1 MKSQMKDEK
10 EVSAKRSTNLG
21 GGLWKAGFGEI
32 GATLKALEDHG
43 VTLEHMARLR
53 AEPDFA
59 KRVAEFMLRG
69 GLEGSVH
76 QKLARAILGKNNFF
90 GVEEWSTL
98 YGVNFTKKQL
108 REIADFPWNED
119 VLNAPCPFHKGKSI
133 RETHFAFLGLDCI
146 KGRPLPILKW
156 QELHPQS
163 GQPRFYSYAPDCWYA
178 KENFANKPTCGFR
191 WYLMPLEIV
200 PNSTDKSYQEQTAML
215 PKEYEVP
222 LAIEEVTK
230 LILYYRK
237 NGIYLN
243 PTNWGRCHDVT
254 SGGRRV
260 PVGYFDSDGLHV
272 GYWWAAY
279 RTYPFGLAASRKF

>member
-1 MKSQMKDEK
+1 MERKN
-10 EVSAKRSTNLG
+10 EVSATRGTNLS
-21 GGLWKAGFGEI
+21 GLWTASYGEV

-76 QKLARAILGKNNFF
+76 QKLARAILGKNFF

-119 VLNAPCPFHKGKSI
+119 VLNAPCPFNKGKSI
-133 RETHFAFLGLDCI
+133 RETHFAFLGLDSI
-146 KGRPLPILKW
+146 KGKPLPILKW

-163 GQPRFYSYAPDCWYA
+163 GQPKFYSYAPDCWYA
-178 KENFANKPTCGFR
+178 KENFANKPTCKFR

-200 PNSTDKSYQEQTAML
+200 PNSTDKTYQEQTAMS

-243 PTNWGRCHDVT
+243 SANWGRCQDV
-254 SGGRRV
+254 
-260 PVGYFDSDGLHV
+260 PSDGYRVHV
-272 GYWWAAY
+272 GRFGRDGLGVGSDWDGY
-279 RTYPFGLAASRKF
+279 RLCSIGLAASRKF